1 MRPEYTYAATVV
13 RVIDGDTLY
22 ANVDLGFRMT
32 IQITVRLLGINTPE
46 LNTDAGKMVRDYMR
60 TLLEGQKIVLK
71 THKDPKDKYGRW
83 LGEIYANDVFI
94 NELLVEK
101 NYAVRTK

>member
-46 LNTDAGKMVRDYMR
+46 LNTDEGKRARDYMR
-60 TLLEGQKIVLK
+60 MLEGQKIVLK

-83 LGEIYANDVFI
+83 LGEIYSNGENI
-94 NELLVEK
+94 NSLLVVMG
-101 NYAVRTK
+101 YAVRVK